1 MPGIQ
6 SSSELVQQKPL
17 TEIRVGE
24 LYFCYEYR
32 LVSVRGQEIELTPKE
47 FDIFALLIM
56 NRKRVLTYETITEY
70 VWQDNTDFYSHKTI
84 TMHIGN
90 LRKKL
95 KVAEDIP
102 DYIKSVHSV
111 GYKFDF

>member
-1 MPGIQ
+1 MSGCL
-6 SSSELVQQKPL
+6 SLDELVQTKPL

-32 LVSVRGQEIELTPKE
+32 TVSVRGQDIDLTPKE

-56 NRKRVLTYETITEY
+56 NRRRVLTYEMITDI
-70 VWQDNTDFYSHKTI
+70 VWKDDADFYSRKTI
-84 TMHIGN
+84 TMHIVN

-95 KVAEDIP
+95 TVAEDIP
-102 DYIKSVHSV
+102 DYIKSKHGV
-111 GYKFDF
+111 GYKFNL

>member
-56 NRKRVLTYETITEY
+56 NILTPYIEKLTRAKPLTGGDGKR
-70 VWQDNTDFYSHKTI
+70 
-84 TMHIGN
+84 
-90 LRKKL
+90 
-95 KVAEDIP
+95 
-102 DYIKSVHSV
+102 
-111 GYKFDF
+111 

>member
-6 SSSELVQQKPL
+6 SASELVQQPL

-32 LVSVRGQEIELTPKE
+32 LVSVCGQEIELTPKE

-56 NRKRVLTYETITEY
+56 NCKRVLTYEMQRIVAARFVAHLERKHSME
-70 VWQDNTDFYSHKTI
+70 NTPAAFLPTVI
-84 TMHIGN
+84 
-90 LRKKL
+90 KKIRL
-95 KVAEDIP
+95 TDTV
-102 DYIKSVHSV
+102 
-111 GYKFDF
+111 